1 MGRMYVPQ
9 TRSLYTFCE
18 KKSIT
23 VLIKRRQTKMVN
35 NQNETKLSELSS
47 DEVKKVASRIRK
59 KRIGFPKEMQFFC

>member
-1 MGRMYVPQ
+1 
-9 TRSLYTFCE
+9 
-18 KKSIT
+18 
-23 VLIKRRQTKMVN
+23 MVN